1 MNTIR
6 NKATNETTVHHV
18 MPLSTTREELLKV
31 LHPIFER
38 NVIMKLLKSSLSK
51 KEFILQTAVK
61 HYLMTQ
67 SNSLILYQEIN

>member
-6 NKATNETTVHHV
+6 NKATNETTVQHV
-18 MPLSTTREELLKV
+18 MPLTTTHEELLKV
-31 LHPIFER
+31 LHPIFES

>member
-6 NKATNETTVHHV
+6 NKATNETTVQHV

>member
-6 NKATNETTVHHV
+6 NKATNETTVQHV
-18 MPLSTTREELLKV
+18 MPLTTTHEELLKV
-31 LHPIFER
+31 LHPIFES

-67 SNSLILYQEIN
+67 SNSLILYQEVN

>member
-1 MNTIR
+1 MNTVS
-6 NKATNETTVHHV
+6 NKVTNETTVQHV
-18 MPLSTTREELLKV
+18 MPLSTTHEELLKV

-67 SNSLILYQEIN
+67 SNSLILYQEVN

>member
-6 NKATNETTVHHV
+6 NKATNEATVQHV
-18 MPLSTTREELLKV
+18 MPLTTTHEELLKV
-31 LHPIFER
+31 LHPIFES